1 MRHRNW
7 DLFHETPIE
16 QYRVIS
22 TREIHPKP
30 RRILV
35 DHVETPT
42 GMQFEYVYRPLG
54 AAAVFI
60 LPITESGEVALIDQY
75 RHPLRRVITEVPAG
89 SVEPGEDVFECAKR
103 ELLEEVGGE
112 AKEWHALPAFFP
124 QPAFTGAVFYPFVA
138 LGVTL
143 GEPQLE
149 ESELLTLNLTPVQ
162 EVYRMLDAGEILDG
176 NTVIALFQ
184 ARPLLQEKGLL

>member
-7 DLFHETPIE
+7 DLFHEAPIE
-16 QYRVIS
+16 KYRVLA
-22 TREIHPKP
+22 TREIHPRP

-35 DHVETPT
+35 DQVETPS
-42 GMQFEYVYRPLG
+42 GMQFEYVYRPRG
-54 AAAVFI
+54 GAAVFI
-60 LPITESGEVALIDQY
+60 LPITEDGQVALIEQY

-89 SVEPGEDVFECAKR
+89 SVEPGEDILKCAQR

-112 AKEWHALPAFFP
+112 ATEWHPLPAFYP
-124 QPAFTGAVFYPFVA
+124 QPAFSGAVFYPFVA

-149 ESELLTLNLTPVQ
+149 ESELLTLKLTPIS
-162 EVYRMLDAGEILDG
+162 EVYRMLEAGEILDG
-176 NTVIALFQ
+176 NSVIALYQ
-184 ARPLLQEKGLL
+184 ARSLLKEKGLL